1 MSSILS
7 PWMFHLKSACFP
19 AVLSFFF
26 PIGRKHHFHLG
37 QPTGWVETNLLVFWY
52 HLYHLRS
59 PAKQLHFLCRLSG
72 RLAMNPQISVLKSF
86 KSPNCTYPIIT
97 LNAKLAWSQK
107 NVDTP
112 YKKIMVSQI
121 TLILNTPITWV
132 WGHASWHDHEVHHPS
147 GRDAQSK
154 AKGMDFR
161 FIGPLLVDS

>member
-7 PWMFHLKSACFP
+7 PWMFHLKSAYFP
-19 AVLSFFF
+19 AVFVVFFF

-37 QPTGWVETNLLVFWY
+37 QPTGWVETNPLVFWY

-97 LNAKLAWSQK
+97 LNTPLAWSQK

-112 YKKIMVSQI
+112 YKKKHGFP
-121 TLILNTPITWV
+121 N
-132 WGHASWHDHEVHHPS
+132 HPNIKHPNYLGLRS
-147 GRDAQSK
+147 CV
-154 AKGMDFR
+154 
-161 FIGPLLVDS
+161 LT